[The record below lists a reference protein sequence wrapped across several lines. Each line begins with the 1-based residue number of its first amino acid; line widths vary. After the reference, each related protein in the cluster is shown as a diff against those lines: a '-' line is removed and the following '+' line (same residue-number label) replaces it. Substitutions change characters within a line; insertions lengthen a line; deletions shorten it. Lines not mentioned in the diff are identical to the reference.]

1 VYLVYLSDAAVHAT
15 DVVDRRASDLVT
27 EIDFLEA
34 MGTAATKGV
43 PAEVAGIVK
52 EAVMAVEETE
62 LRRAVNDYQ
71 RVQRL
76 KVRPRS

>member
-1 VYLVYLSDAAVHAT
+1 MYLVYLSDAAVHAT